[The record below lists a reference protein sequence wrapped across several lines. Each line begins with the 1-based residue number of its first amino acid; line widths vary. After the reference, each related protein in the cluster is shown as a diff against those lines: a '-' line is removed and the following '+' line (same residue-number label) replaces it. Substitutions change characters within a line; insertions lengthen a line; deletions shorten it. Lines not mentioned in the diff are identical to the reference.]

1 MAIQQVLTKL
11 RKYFVHISYMQYLKW
26 LLRVVF
32 KNRINMHQ
40 RESVG
45 LAFVGVLGK
54 LLLTVRV
61 LGVELAVFVGDLV
74 LRLVQ
79 FVSSNM

>member
-1 MAIQQVLTKL
+1 
-11 RKYFVHISYMQYLKW
+11 MQYLKR

-40 RESVG
+40 RGSVG
-45 LAFVGVLGK
+45 LASVGVLGK

-61 LGVELAVFVGDLV
+61 LGVKLAVLV
-74 LRLVQ
+74 SNVLVFRLVHS
-79 FVSSNM
+79 VS

>member
-1 MAIQQVLTKL
+1 
-11 RKYFVHISYMQYLKW
+11 MQYLKW
-26 LLRVVF
+26 FLRVVF

-45 LAFVGVLGK
+45 LASVGVLGK

-61 LGVELAVFVGDLV
+61 LGVELTVLISNVFV
-74 LRLVQ
+74 LRLVHS
-79 FVSSNM
+79 VSKNTRRPTHTTSTNK

>member
-1 MAIQQVLTKL
+1 
-11 RKYFVHISYMQYLKW
+11 MQYLKR

-40 RESVG
+40 RGSVG
-45 LAFVGVLGK
+45 LASVGVLGK

-61 LGVELAVFVGDLV
+61 LGVKLAVLV
-74 LRLVQ
+74 SNVLVFRLVH
-79 FVSSNM
+79 SIS

>member
-1 MAIQQVLTKL
+1 
-11 RKYFVHISYMQYLKW
+11 MQYLKR

-40 RESVG
+40 RGSVG
-45 LAFVGVLGK
+45 LASVGVLGK

-61 LGVELAVFVGDLV
+61 LGVKLAVLV
-74 LRLVQ
+74 SNVLVFRLVHS
-79 FVSSNM
+79 VN

>member
-1 MAIQQVLTKL
+1 MAIQQVLTKQ
-11 RKYFVHISYMQYLKW
+11 RKYFIHISYIQYLKR

-32 KNRINMHQ
+32 KNKINMHQ

-45 LAFVGVLGK
+45 LASVGILGK

-61 LGVELAVFVGDLV
+61 LGVEVAVLVSNVRV
-74 LRLVQ
+74 LRLVHS
-79 FVSSNM
+79 VS

>member
-1 MAIQQVLTKL
+1 MAIQQVLTKQQ
-11 RKYFVHISYMQYLKW
+11 KYFVHISYMQYLKQ

-40 RESVG
+40 RKSVG
-45 LAFVGVLGK
+45 LASVDVLGK

-61 LGVELAVFVGDLV
+61 LAVELVVLV
-74 LRLVQ
+74 SNIVIFRVVHS
-79 FVSSNM
+79 VS